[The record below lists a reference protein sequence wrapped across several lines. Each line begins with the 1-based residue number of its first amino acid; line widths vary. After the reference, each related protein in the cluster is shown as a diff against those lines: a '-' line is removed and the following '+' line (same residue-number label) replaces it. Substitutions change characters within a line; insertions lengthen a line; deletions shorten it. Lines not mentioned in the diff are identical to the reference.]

1 MQNKFLHHSTS
12 IPEKQDSP
20 KPGNPS
26 RPKEKPSTNSRYLE
40 KHILAA
46 YYNDARLNILAC
58 LNDIREKSGKKPIEN
73 EDQIKHAFSD
83 LALSKAT
90 PERQSEL
97 IKQLRNRFHFLDLL
111 TDASPQVSQKK
122 KQDNATPL
130 PQYYETH
137 LGWMLELINDLR
149 NSMTHPVDKE
159 TTIPYATHKK
169 LYFALS
175 KIYDSSFHTVK
186 TRFGHETNAMQPFQR
201 CGRDGKPKK
210 AQHFSLA
217 LCTDPLDL
225 DESSKLPQ
233 SKVLHDFG
241 HILFCSLF
249 LEKSQSAELI
259 NYFWQTRHGEQWP
272 DTNQRTVIREMA
284 AVYRMRLPVQRLKSD
299 DTTTAATLDT
309 LSELSRCP
317 RALLEV
323 LSPDDMNRF
332 RGEPGNETEET
343 GEGEESG
350 GSYLFARSRQDR
362 FIPLMMRFF
371 DFNPQNRIRFAV
383 DLGQFYYNVRLKPA
397 DKFTDEHPRV
407 RRLGQK
413 ILAYGKLADFET
425 GDKPADWQQLEE
437 NYSVS
442 RDDEEQILQNAG
454 AAIQTLKPY
463 IVPTYPHYHYFD
475 DKIGFRLNNTATG
488 YPDLQAQRAQEA
500 VSFGSP
506 AGRDMMPEFW
516 VSPAQ
521 MLELAFYSYLQTG
534 NNRYLAPDILLTKYR
549 AGMKNLLNALMRGS
563 VALSGAAHSVERREQ
578 AQHWVDSHF
587 DHQQGKRFAVPLSCL
602 PKVVIQHLLGADSRQ
617 VSTTEVVARAEHIL
631 AETTR
636 KQEQLKSLLQVEKKR
651 GQKGFKAI
659 KCGHIGDFLTDD
671 LMRFQPVDASRPD
684 GGKINSQQYQILQ
697 AALAYYGA
705 HINEPPKVVDL
716 LRDAGLLHGKFA
728 HPFIGDLK
736 LEERPDQFRG
746 LISFYEA
753 YLQARA
759 RFLKQ
764 FIKEHQ
770 KPRHIGF
777 LPHWLRLR
785 QPSSLNNWLGEQLDA
800 SGNLSQPVP
809 LLNGLLY
816 PPILAMVA
824 ETLGSNPEAVEQEGT
839 QRFEREDGVVEIR
852 PSVTWLIKNYLAAQ
866 GDGSQGMYDYSR
878 SHNLFDTWLDNRTQ
892 KQRFKEK
899 PTHYLSE
906 AECQSHVRD
915 IRHFLQTDTSPKQE
929 AVEKREKLAKL
940 LKAYKRDWQRIR
952 HSVSQDMLLYLYAR
966 QYLNGLQLGNSASAA
981 PLWSL
986 HGLENTLL
994 NTEIRYV
1001 LSVPKTDKALF
1012 HPACKI
1018 RNLGE
1023 LGLLVRDRRL
1033 PSLLAYYLPAETEI
1047 HHAEIRAELNSYRRA
1062 KVRIME
1068 LVHGL
1073 ERSILEVLGNV
1084 PKRDKAQE
1092 AASKQHFGKGRH
1104 GDFLYALHNHAQQT
1118 GVAQAADF
1126 SPAHFKRTLLIRNAF
1141 SHSQYPEVAQFID
1154 VAAQVQQEAVPD
1166 NPANHRKVAER
1177 LLTVMQTLYD
1187 PWLEYLR
1194 QQQIR

>member
-1 MQNKFLHHSTS
+1 MGHLRNESSLPRQ
-12 IPEKQDSP
+12 
-20 KPGNPS
+20 
-26 RPKEKPSTNSRYLE
+26 LE
-40 KHILAA
+40 QHILAA

-58 LNDIREKSGKKPIEN
+58 LNDIREKSGKKRIEN

-83 LALSKAT
+83 LALGKAT

-97 IKQLRNRFHFLDLL
+97 IKQLRHRFHFLDLL
-111 TDASPQVSQKK
+111 TDANSQVSQKK

-130 PQYYETH
+130 PQYYESH
-137 LGWMLELINDLR
+137 LGWILELINNLR
-149 NSMTHPVDKE
+149 NTMVHPSDRE
-159 TTIPYATHKK
+159 TTIPYAVHKK

-186 TRFGHETNAMQPFQR
+186 IRFGHETETMQAFQR
-201 CGRDGKPKK
+201 CGRDGKPKQ
-210 AQHFSLA
+210 AQQFSFA

-225 DESSKLPQ
+225 DESSNLPQ

-249 LEKSQSAELI
+249 LEKSQSAELV
-259 NYFWQTRHGEQWP
+259 NYFWQTRHGNQWS
-272 DTNQRTVIREMA
+272 DTAQRGIVREMA
-284 AVYRMRLPVQRLKSD
+284 AVYRVLLPVQRLKSD
-299 DTTTAATLDT
+299 DDTTAVTLDT

-323 LSPDDMNRF
+323 LSPDDKTRF
-332 RGEPGNETEET
+332 RGEPGNESEATDEN
-343 GEGEESG
+343 EESG
-350 GSYLFARSRQDR
+350 SSYLFARSRQDR
-362 FIPLMMRFF
+362 FIPLMMRFL
-371 DFNPQNRIRFAV
+371 DFNPQNKIRFAV

-397 DKFTDEHPRV
+397 DKFADEKPRV

-413 ILAYGKLADFET
+413 ILAYGKLADFVASE
-425 GDKPADWQQLEE
+425 KPADWRQLEE
-437 NYSVS
+437 NYTVS
-442 RDDEEQILQNAG
+442 RDEEEQVLQNAG
-454 AAIQTLKPY
+454 AGIETLKPY
-463 IVPTYPHYHYFD
+463 IVPTYPHFHYFE
-475 DKIGFRLNNTATG
+475 DKIGFRLQGVETD
-488 YPDLQAQRAQEA
+488 YPQA
-500 VSFGSP
+500 VSINIP
-506 AGRDMMPEFW
+506 KAHDMMPEFW
-516 VSPAQ
+516 MSPAQ
-521 MLELAFYSYLQTG
+521 MLELVFYTHLQAA
-534 NNRYLAPDILLTKYR
+534 NSRYLALDILLTKYR
-549 AGMKNLLNALMRGS
+549 AGTKNLLNALVQGN
-563 VALSGAAHSVERREQ
+563 VALPGTAHSAERREQ

-602 PKVVIQHLLGADSRQ
+602 PKVVIRYLLGADSRQ
-617 VSTTEVVARAEHIL
+617 ISTVEVVARAEHIL
-631 AETTR
+631 GETTR

-671 LMRFQPVDASRPD
+671 LMRFQPVDASKSD

-736 LEERPDQFRG
+736 LEERPEQFKG

-759 RFLKQ
+759 RYLKQ

-770 KPRHIGF
+770 KRKNIEF
-777 LPHWLRLR
+777 LPHWLRMR
-785 QPSSLNNWLGEQLDA
+785 QPSSLDNWLKEQLDK
-800 SGNLSQPVP
+800 SGNPCQPVF

-824 ETLGSNPEAVEQEGT
+824 EKLGIATQTLEQEGT

-852 PSVTWLIKNYLAAQ
+852 PSVTWLIKRYLVAQ
-866 GDGSQGMYDYSR
+866 GDGAQNMYDYPR
-878 SHNLFDTWLDNRTQ
+878 SHNLFDTWLDNRSQ

-906 AECQSHVRD
+906 AECQQHVQH
-915 IRHFLQTDTSPKQE
+915 IRQFLQTDTSQKQE
-929 AVEKREKLAKL
+929 AVEKREKLARL
-940 LKAYKRDWQRIR
+940 LRAFKHDWQHIR

-966 QYLNGLQLGNSASAA
+966 QYLNSLQLGNNISTV
-981 PLWSL
+981 PVWSL
-986 HGLENTLL
+986 QGLENTLL

-1001 LSVPKTDKALF
+1001 LTVPKTDRALF
-1012 HPACKI
+1012 HPSCKI

-1033 PSLLAYYLPAETEI
+1033 PSLLAYFPPTEAEI

-1062 KVRIME
+1062 KVRVMA
-1068 LVHGL
+1068 LVHEL
-1073 ERSILEVLGNV
+1073 ENSILAVLGAV
-1084 PKRDKAQE
+1084 PKRDREGK
-1092 AASKQHFGKGRH
+1092 AASEDAFGKGRH
-1104 GDFLYALHNHAQQT
+1104 GGVT
-1118 GVAQAADF
+1118 GMV
-1126 SPAHFKRTLLIRNAF
+1126 
-1141 SHSQYPEVAQFID
+1141 VG
-1154 VAAQVQQEAVPD
+1154 
-1166 NPANHRKVAER
+1166 
-1177 LLTVMQTLYD
+1177 
-1187 PWLEYLR
+1187 
-1194 QQQIR
+1194 

>member
-1 MQNKFLHHSTS
+1 MGYSQKNGKRQQGKKYLHPSNGA
-12 IPEKQDSP
+12 PPKKPKQQTQPARQLDQ
-20 KPGNPS
+20 
-26 RPKEKPSTNSRYLE
+26 
-40 KHILAA
+40 HILAA

-58 LNDIREKSGKKPIEN
+58 LNDIREKTGKKPIEN

-97 IKQLRNRFHFLDLL
+97 IKQLRHRFHFLDLL
-111 TDASPQVSQKK
+111 TDAGSQVSQKK

-130 PQYYETH
+130 PQYYESH
-137 LGWMLELINDLR
+137 LGWMLELVNNLR
-149 NSMTHPVDKE
+149 NTMVHPADKE
-159 TTIPYATHKK
+159 TTIPYALHKK

-175 KIYDSSFHTVK
+175 KLYDSSFHTIK
-186 TRFGHETNAMQPFQR
+186 TRFGHETEAMQPFQR
-201 CGRDGKPKK
+201 CGRDGKPKP
-210 AQHFSLA
+210 AQQFSFA

-225 DESSKLPQ
+225 DESSNLPQ
-233 SKVLHDFG
+233 SQVLHDFG

-249 LEKSQSAELI
+249 LEKSQSAELV
-259 NYFWQTRHGEQWP
+259 NYFWQTRHGNQWP
-272 DTNQRTVIREMA
+272 DTTQRSIIREMA
-284 AVYRMRLPVQRLKSD
+284 TVYRVRPPVQRLKSD
-299 DTTTAATLDT
+299 DDTTAVMLDT

-317 RALLEV
+317 RSLLEV
-323 LSPDDMNRF
+323 LSPDDKNRF
-332 RGEPGNETEET
+332 RGEPGNETEEAD
-343 GEGEESG
+343 ENEESG
-350 GSYLFARSRQDR
+350 SSWLFARSRQDR

-371 DFNPQNRIRFAV
+371 DFNPQNKIRFAV

-397 DKFTDEHPRV
+397 DKFTDDKPRV

-413 ILAYGKLADFET
+413 ILAYGKLADFGADE
-425 GDKPADWQQLEE
+425 KPADWLQLEA
-437 NYSVS
+437 NYSES
-442 RDDEEQILQNAG
+442 RDDEEHILQNAG
-454 AAIQTLKPY
+454 ASIQTLKPY

-475 DKIGFRLNNTATG
+475 DKIGFRLNNTASG

-500 VSFGSP
+500 VSLDSP

-516 VSPAQ
+516 MSPAQ
-521 MLELAFYSYLQTG
+521 MLELVFYSHLQATHS
-534 NNRYLAPDILLTKYR
+534 RYLAPDILLTKYR
-549 AGMKNLLNALMRGS
+549 AGVKNLLNALAQGN
-563 VALSGAAHSVERREQ
+563 VAHSAERREQ
-578 AQHWVDSHF
+578 AQRWIDSHF

-617 VSTTEVVARAEHIL
+617 LATAEVIARAEHIL

-671 LMRFQPVDASRPD
+671 LMRFQPVDASKSD

-705 HINEPPKVVDL
+705 HIHEPPKVVDL

-728 HPFIGDLK
+728 HPFIGELK

-753 YLQARA
+753 YLQARG
-759 RFLKQ
+759 RYLKQ
-764 FIKEHQ
+764 FIKEHRNR
-770 KPRHIGF
+770 KNIEF
-777 LPHWLRLR
+777 LPHWLRMR
-785 QPSSLNNWLGEQLDA
+785 QPSSLDNWLGEQLDA
-800 SGNLSQPVP
+800 SGNLSQPVS

-816 PPILAMVA
+816 PPILSMVA
-824 ETLGSNPEAVEQEGT
+824 EAVGSTPEIVEQEGT
-839 QRFEREDGVVEIR
+839 QRIGREDGVVEIR
-852 PSVTWLIKNYLAAQ
+852 PSVTWLIKRYLAAQ
-866 GDGSQGMYDYSR
+866 GDGSQNMYHYPHR
-878 SHNLFDTWLDNRTQ
+878 HNLFDSWLDNRSQ

-899 PTHYLSE
+899 PAHYLSE
-906 AECQSHVRD
+906 TECQAQVHA
-915 IRHFLQTDTSPKQE
+915 IRQFLQTDSSQQQE

-940 LKAYKRDWQRIR
+940 LKAYKHDWQRIR

-966 QYLNGLQLGNSASAA
+966 QYLNSLQLGNNASAA
-981 PLWSL
+981 PVWSL
-986 HGLENTLL
+986 QELENTLL

-1001 LSVPKTDKALF
+1001 LAVPKTDRALF

-1033 PSLLAYYLPAETEI
+1033 PSLLAYYPPAETEI
-1047 HHAEIRAELNSYRRA
+1047 HHAEIRAEFNSYRRA
-1062 KVRIME
+1062 KVRIMA
-1068 LVHGL
+1068 LVHEL
-1073 ERSILEVLGNV
+1073 ERCIQDVLGTV
-1084 PKRDKAQE
+1084 PGRDKAQE

-1104 GDFLYALHNHAQQT
+1104 GDFLYVLHAHYQQSGMAQT
-1118 GVAQAADF
+1118 ADF
-1126 SPAHFKRTLLIRNAF
+1126 NPAHFKHTLLIRNAF
-1141 SHSQYPEVAQFID
+1141 SHNQYPEVAQFID
-1154 VAAQVQQEAVPD
+1154 VAAQVQREDTPA

-1177 LLTVMQTLYD
+1177 LRDVMQALYD
-1187 PWLEYLR
+1187 PWLDYL
-1194 QQQIR
+1194 QQIRRGVK